1 MLGVSKTQGKKY
13 PAERERG
20 TKTASQGD
28 TTART
33 SGEAKHKVCQF
44 QRWQFGRSD
53 LIFTLN
59 KWVIFVT
66 TSQTPPL
73 KFFSFAKSLSFIPLL
88 NLITLLEQVHK

>member
-44 QRWQFGRSD
+44 QR
-53 LIFTLN
+53 
-59 KWVIFVT
+59 
-66 TSQTPPL
+66 
-73 KFFSFAKSLSFIPLL
+73 
-88 NLITLLEQVHK
+88 